1 MTSRREA
8 IVREVLSRCRAAV
21 APVAVVRDPSVA
33 LSREQVPALVLTIEA
48 DAPLGRHNDRIER
61 ALAVRLTALVRSPGD
76 GHSEAD
82 ALICAAHAALFDDVS
97 LDGLALDITEL
108 EADYQIE
115 DADLDAVA
123 IPALYRITYR
133 TLVSDLRQGG

>member
-8 IVREVLSRCRAAV
+8 ILREVLARCRAAV
-21 APVAVVRDPSVA
+21 TPVAVIRDPGIA
-33 LSREQVPALVLTIEA
+33 LTRDQVPALVLTIEA

-76 GHSEAD
+76 GHAEAD
-82 ALICAAHAALFDDVS
+82 ALICAAHAALFTDVS
-97 LDGLALDITEL
+97 LGGLALDITEL

-115 DADLDAVA
+115 DADLDAIA

>member
-8 IVREVLSRCRAAV
+8 IVREVLTRCRAAI
-21 APVAVVRDPSVA
+21 APIAVVRDPGVG
-33 LSREQVPALVLTIEA
+33 LTRDQVPALVLTVEG

-61 ALAVRLTALVRSPGD
+61 ALAVRLTALVRSLSD
-76 GHSEAD
+76 GHAEAD
-82 ALICAAHAALFDDVS
+82 ALICAAHAALIGDVS
-97 LDGLALDITEL
+97 LGGLALDITEL
-108 EADYQIE
+108 EADYQLE
-115 DADLDAVA
+115 DADLDAIA

>member
-8 IVREVLSRCRAAV
+8 IVREVLARCRAAI
-21 APVAVVRDPSVA
+21 APIAVVRDPGVG
-33 LSREQVPALVLTIEA
+33 LTRDQVPALVLTIEA

-61 ALAVRLTALVRSPGD
+61 ALAVRLTALVRSMGD
-76 GHSEAD
+76 GHAEAD
-82 ALICAAHAALFDDVS
+82 ALICAAHAALFTDVS
-97 LDGLALDITEL
+97 LGGLALDITEL
-108 EADYQIE
+108 EADYQLE
-115 DADLDAVA
+115 DADLDAIA